1 MPHIELFKNN
11 NIDYLRICEGI
22 YVPELKRQKKIILK
36 NLGPLSKFDD
46 GKPNFINRFR
56 QQFKNGEIEFDGLSY
71 SNKKTNVNHYNYSF
85 KYDKSDINKSSIKF
99 KNFGYFLLDNIFD

>member
-71 SNKKTNVNHYNYSF
+71 SNKKTN
-85 KYDKSDINKSSIKF
+85 
-99 KNFGYFLLDNIFD
+99 